1 MYYNAGFDE
10 RWAKY
15 SVGVLLLAHTI
26 EQAILANAR
35 EADFLQG
42 EEGYKSHWANA
53 VRDNWCVRAASVSW
67 RARLKWLRAYRLREL
82 RKVVKQRLKPYV
94 DWVSLRVKR

>member
-1 MYYNAGFDE
+1 
-10 RWAKY
+10 
-15 SVGVLLLAHTI
+15 
-26 EQAILANAR
+26 
-35 EADFLQG
+35 
-42 EEGYKSHWANA
+42 
-53 VRDNWCVRAASVSW
+53 VRAASVSW